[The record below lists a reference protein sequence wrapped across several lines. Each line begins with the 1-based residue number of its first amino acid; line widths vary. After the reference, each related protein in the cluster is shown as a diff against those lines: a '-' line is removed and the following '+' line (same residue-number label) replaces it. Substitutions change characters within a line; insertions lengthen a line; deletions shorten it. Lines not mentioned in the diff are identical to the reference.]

1 MFATYAC
8 TKEHFMGLLR
18 ALSSVITAQNE
29 KENRVDCTV
38 RVRHTAISRKVPGK
52 VFGKSA
58 RENPE
63 KYFG

>member
-18 ALSSVITAQNE
+18 ALSWVITAKNE

-38 RVRHTAISRKVPGK
+38 RVRHTAISRKV
-52 VFGKSA
+52 FRKSA

-63 KYFG
+63 KYCG

>member
-8 TKEHFMGLLR
+8 TKEHFMSLLR
-18 ALSSVITAQNE
+18 AFSSVITAKNE
-29 KENRVDCTV
+29 KENRVDNQY
-38 RVRHTAISRKVPGK
+38 ALDIQLFRKR

-63 KYFG
+63 KYCG